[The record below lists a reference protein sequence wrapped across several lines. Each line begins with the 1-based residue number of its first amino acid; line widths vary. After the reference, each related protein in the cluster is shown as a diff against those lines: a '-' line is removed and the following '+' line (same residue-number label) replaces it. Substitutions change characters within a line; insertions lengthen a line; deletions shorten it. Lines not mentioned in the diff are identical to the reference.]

1 MPWVVS
7 TPVVLSRVSL
17 VSDVILALGVFLA
30 THVALAENPA
40 RRILVRALGERPFA
54 WGYGAI
60 AILQLIWIGQAVEA
74 APVVR
79 YWEPPAW
86 AAAIPLMTLP
96 LALLLLVCGF
106 TQNNPTAT
114 LAAGRPVRREVAGI
128 LAVTRHPVMW
138 GLGLWSLAR
147 LAVVA
152 EAAEALRYAAFAALA
167 LLLLPRIEAKQR
179 AKWGEAAWA
188 DFTARSSNVPFVAI
202 AQGRARLRWR
212 EIGWRRLALTAVLYI
227 SILSWLHPRIAGIPA
242 W

>member
-1 MPWVVS
+1 LSHLIVVIGIF
-7 TPVVLSRVSL
+7 V
-17 VSDVILALGVFLA
+17 A
-30 THVALAENPA
+30 THVVLAENPA

-60 AILQLIWIGQAVEA
+60 AVLQLIWIGQAVEA

-86 AAAIPLMTLP
+86 SAAIPLLVMP

-114 LAAGRPVRREVAGI
+114 LAAGRLARREVTGI
-128 LAVTRHPVMW
+128 LAVTRNPVMW
-138 GLGLWSLAR
+138 GLGLWALAQ
-147 LAVVA
+147 LAAMA
-152 EAAEALRYAAFAALA
+152 EAAEALRYAAYAALA
-167 LLLLPRIEAKQR
+167 LLFLPRIEAKQR

-188 DFTARSSNVPFVAI
+188 DFAARSSNIPFVAMV
-202 AQGRARLRWR
+202 QGRTRLKWR
-212 EIGWRRLALTAVLYI
+212 EIGWVRLAIAAALYAA
-227 SILSWLHPRIAGIPA
+227 ILA

>member
-1 MPWVVS
+1 MS
-7 TPVVLSRVSL
+7 HLITA
-17 VSDVILALGVFLA
+17 IGIFLA
-30 THVALAENPA
+30 THIILAENPA
-40 RRILVRALGERPFA
+40 RDVLVRILGERPFA
-54 WGYGAI
+54 WSYGAI
-60 AILQLIWIGQAVEA
+60 AVLQLIWVGQAIEA

-86 AAAIPLMTLP
+86 AVAIPLLVMP

-114 LAAGRPVRREVAGI
+114 LASGRLARREVTGI
-128 LAVTRHPVMW
+128 LAVTRNPVMW
-138 GLGLWSLAR
+138 GLGLWALAH

-179 AKWGEAAWA
+179 AKWGEAAWV
-188 DFTARSSNVPFVAI
+188 DFTARSSNIPFVAL
-202 AQGRARLRWR
+202 ARGCARFSWR
-212 EIGWRRLALTAVLYI
+212 EIGWARIAATAALYAAL
-227 SILSWLHPRIAGIPA
+227 LLWLHPKIAGVAA

>member
-1 MPWVVS
+1 LPH
-7 TPVVLSRVSL
+7 LL
-17 VSDVILALGVFLA
+17 IAIGIFLA
-30 THVALAENPA
+30 THIVLAEKPV
-40 RRILVRALGERPFA
+40 RGILVRALGERPFA
-54 WGYGAI
+54 WSYGVLAV
-60 AILQLIWIGQAVEA
+60 LQLIWIGQAAEA

-86 AAAIPLMTLP
+86 TAAVPLLVMP

-114 LAAGRPVRREVAGI
+114 LAAGRLARREVTGI
-128 LAVTRHPVMW
+128 LADTRNPVMW
-138 GLGLWSLAR
+138 GLGLWSLAH

-167 LLLLPRIEAKQR
+167 LLFLPRIEAKQR

-188 DFTARSSNVPFVAI
+188 DFVARSSNIPFVAM
-202 AQGRARLRWR
+202 AQGRARLARR
-212 EIGWRRLALTAVLYI
+212 EIGGARLAVTAVLYAAI
-227 SILSWLHPRIAGIPA
+227 VLWLHPLIAGVAA

>member
-1 MPWVVS
+1 LS
-7 TPVVLSRVSL
+7 CLVLA
-17 VSDVILALGVFLA
+17 IGIFLA
-30 THVALAENPA
+30 THIVLAENPVRA
-40 RRILVRALGERPFA
+40 VLVRALGERPFA
-54 WGYGAI
+54 WSYGVV
-60 AILQLIWIGQAVEA
+60 AILQLVWIGQAAEA

-86 AAAIPLMTLP
+86 MGVVPLLVMP

-114 LAAGRPVRREVAGI
+114 LAAGRLARREVTGI

-138 GLGLWSLAR
+138 GLGLWSLAH

-167 LLLLPRIEAKQR
+167 LLFLPRIEAKQR
-179 AKWGEAAWA
+179 AKWGEAWA
-188 DFTARSSNVPFVAI
+188 EFAARSSNVPFVAM

-212 EIGWRRLALTAVLYI
+212 QIGWRRLALTAALYV
-227 SILSWLHPRIAGIPA
+227 SILLWLHPRIAGVPA

>member
-1 MPWVVS
+1 MPHLI
-7 TPVVLSRVSL
+7 TA
-17 VSDVILALGVFLA
+17 IGIFLA
-30 THVALAENPA
+30 AHIILAENPV
-40 RRILVRALGERPFA
+40 RGVLVRILGERPFA

-60 AILQLIWIGQAVEA
+60 AVLQLIWVGQAIEA

-86 AAAIPLMTLP
+86 MAAIPVLVMP

-114 LAAGRPVRREVAGI
+114 LASGQLARREVTGI
-128 LAVTRHPVMW
+128 LAVTRNPVMW
-138 GLGLWSLAR
+138 GLGLWALAH

-167 LLLLPRIEAKQR
+167 LLFLPRIEAKQR
-179 AKWGEAAWA
+179 AKWGEAAWS
-188 DFTARSSNVPFVAI
+188 DFTARSSNIPFVAL
-202 AQGRARLRWR
+202 ARGRARLRWR
-212 EIGWRRLALTAVLYI
+212 EIGWVRLAATAALYAA
-227 SILSWLHPRIAGIPA
+227 LLLWLHPKIAGVAA